1 MRLRTSI
8 ERKFLIP
15 VLSLLTTVVC
25 LLAVDPNPVHGQ
37 SSFTKKPFAEW
48 SKQDV
53 ETVLNNSPWAITQ
66 EVRIRYA
73 GEARPVAGGPA
84 PTSGSSNRSEAN
96 TISSAGAEAPV
107 DFQFTLRLRSALP
120 VRQALVRMK
129 QIEAKVDKMN
139 EKERS
144 AFDAK
149 IKGLLDCPACAQNY
163 VLTLSSR
170 SKQNPG
176 ADAVFSLYKG
186 GRLEDLQRYI
196 YLVNDRGERRAL
208 VYFVPPKV
216 PGDEAT
222 FFFPRLDDR
231 NLPLVDKDSKELI
244 FNLTNNEVNAVTN
257 FRIDVSKLL
266 VDGQIQF

>member
-1 MRLRTSI
+1 MRLRTPM
-8 ERKFLIP
+8 EREFLIP
-15 VLSLLTTVVC
+15 VLSLLTC
-25 LLAVDPNPVHGQ
+25 LLAANAVHGQ
-37 SSFTKKPFAEW
+37 RSSATKPFSQW

-53 ETVLNNSPWAITQ
+53 EIILNNSPWAITQ

-84 PTSGSSNRSEAN
+84 PTAGTSNRSDAN

-120 VRQALVRMK
+120 VRQAIVRLK
-129 QIEAKVDKMN
+129 QIEAKYDKM
-139 EKERS
+139 EKKDQA

-149 IKGLLDCPACAQNY
+149 TKGVLDCPACAQNY

-170 SKQNPG
+170 SQQNPG

-186 GRLEDLQRYI
+186 ARLEDLQRYI
-196 YLVNDRGERRAL
+196 YLINDRGERRPL
-208 VYFVPPKV
+208 IHFVPPKV
-216 PGDEAT
+216 PGEEAT

-231 NLPLVDKDSKELI
+231 DLPLLDQDSKELI

-257 FRIDVSKLL
+257 FKIDVGKLL
-266 VDGQIQF
+266 IDGKIQF